1 MALRAV
7 LIGCG
12 AMSRAWLEAATRM
25 DGLEVVGLAD
35 IDVGRARARTAEF
48 ALGDAHVASD
58 APSLLRATQPD
69 ILFDVTVPAARHGVV
84 SAALSAGCHVLTE
97 KPMAESMADAR
108 DLVARAKA
116 AGRMYAVV
124 QNRRYLASVRRIA
137 RVVRSG
143 IIGAVTD
150 VHADFFR
157 APHFGGFREE
167 MEHVLLLDMAIHG
180 FDAMRCM
187 TGLDAVG
194 VTCREWEP
202 KQSWYH
208 QGSSA
213 AAWFDLSNGGVF
225 TYRGSW
231 CAQGLPTSWECAW
244 RIVGEN
250 GTLLWDGDENIRI
263 ERVTGPRDG
272 LFDAVAASEAPALDA
287 ADRVGGHVGVI
298 ADFLAAI
305 RSQRPPETRGEDN
318 IKSLAMALGAIASA
332 QTGERRHLE
341 IEAS

>member
-35 IDVGRARARTAEF
+35 IDQTRASARAAEF
-48 ALGDAHVASD
+48 GLTSAAIAAD
-58 APSLLRATQPD
+58 APSLLQATKPD
-69 ILFDVTVPAARHGVV
+69 ILFDVTVPAARHAVV
-84 SAALSAGCHVLTE
+84 SAALKAGCHVLTE

-116 AGRMYAVV
+116 AGRMYAIV
-124 QNRRYLASVRRIA
+124 QNRRYLPAVRRIA

-167 MEHVLLLDMAIHG
+167 MNHVLLLDMAIHG
-180 FDAMRCM
+180 FDAMRAM
-187 TGLDAVG
+187 TGLDAIG

-213 AAWFDLSNGGVF
+213 AAWFDLANGGVF

-244 RIVGEN
+244 RIVGEK
-250 GTLLWDGDENIRI
+250 GTLLWDGDESIRI

-272 LFDAVAASEAPALDA
+272 LFDAVVA
-287 ADRVGGHVGVI
+287 ADVPPLSDEDRIGGHAGVI
-298 ADFLAAI
+298 ADFVAAI
-305 RSQRPPETRGEDN
+305 VAGRPAETRGEDN

-332 QTGERRHLE
+332 EAGAPRKLE
-341 IEAS
+341 IETP

>member
-35 IDVGRARARTAEF
+35 IDQTRASARAAEF
-48 ALGDAHVASD
+48 GLTSAAIAAD
-58 APSLLRATQPD
+58 APSLLQATKPD
-69 ILFDVTVPAARHGVV
+69 ILFDVTVPAARHAVV
-84 SAALSAGCHVLTE
+84 SAALKAGCHVLTE

-116 AGRMYAVV
+116 AGRMYAIV
-124 QNRRYLASVRRIA
+124 QNRRYLPAVRRIA

-167 MEHVLLLDMAIHG
+167 MNHVLLLDMAIHG
-180 FDAMRCM
+180 FDAMRAM
-187 TGLDAVG
+187 TGLDAIG

-213 AAWFDLSNGGVF
+213 AAWFDLANGGVF

-244 RIVGEN
+244 RIVGEK
-250 GTLLWDGDENIRI
+250 GTLLWDGDDTIRI
-263 ERVTGPRDG
+263 DRVTGPRDG
-272 LFDAVAASEAPALDA
+272 LFDAVVA
-287 ADRVGGHVGVI
+287 ADVPPLSDEDRIGGHAGVI
-298 ADFLAAI
+298 ADFVAAI
-305 RSQRPPETRGEDN
+305 VAGRPAETRGEDN

-332 QTGERRHLE
+332 EAGAPRKLE
-341 IEAS
+341 IETP

>member
-7 LIGCG
+7 LVGCG
-12 AMSRAWLEAATRM
+12 AMSRAWLEAATQSS
-25 DGLEVVGLAD
+25 DVSVVGLAD
-35 IDVGRARARTAEF
+35 IDASRARARAAEF
-48 ALGDAHVASD
+48 GLSGAIVAED
-58 APSLLRATQPD
+58 APSLLKATSPD
-69 ILFDVTVPAARHGVV
+69 ILFDVTVPAARHSVV
-84 SAALSAGCHVLTE
+84 SAALAAGCHVLTE

-108 DLVARAKA
+108 DLVARARA

-124 QNRRYLASVRRIA
+124 QNRRYLTNVRRIA
-137 RVVRSG
+137 RLIRSG
-143 IIGAVTD
+143 AIGAVAE

-167 MEHVLLLDMAIHG
+167 MDHVLLLDMAIHG
-180 FDAMRCM
+180 FDAMRAM

-202 KQSWYH
+202 KQSWYR
-208 QGSSA
+208 QGASA

-244 RIVGEN
+244 RIVGEK
-250 GTLLWDGDENIRI
+250 GALLWDGDEGIRI

-272 LFDAVAASEAPALDA
+272 LFDVVAASEAPALDA
-287 ADRVGGHVGVI
+287 SDRVGGHAGVI

-305 RSQRPPETRGEDN
+305 RTGKPPETRGDDN

-332 QTGERRHLE
+332 EAGAPCKLE
-341 IEAS
+341 IDPS

>member
-35 IDVGRARARTAEF
+35 IDQSRASARAAEF
-48 ALGDAHVASD
+48 GLTSAAIAAD
-58 APSLLRATQPD
+58 APSLLQATKPD
-69 ILFDVTVPAARHGVV
+69 ILFDVTVPAARHAVV
-84 SAALSAGCHVLTE
+84 SAALKAGCHVLTE

-116 AGRMYAVV
+116 AGRMYAIV
-124 QNRRYLASVRRIA
+124 QNRRYLPAVRRIA

-167 MEHVLLLDMAIHG
+167 MNHVLLLDMAIHG
-180 FDAMRCM
+180 FDAMRAM
-187 TGLDAVG
+187 TGLDAIG

-213 AAWFDLSNGGVF
+213 AAWFDLANGGVF

-244 RIVGEN
+244 RIVGEK
-250 GTLLWDGDENIRI
+250 GTLLWDGDDTIRI
-263 ERVTGPRDG
+263 DRVTGPRDG
-272 LFDAVAASEAPALDA
+272 LFDAVVA
-287 ADRVGGHVGVI
+287 ADVPPLSDEDRIGGHAGVI
-298 ADFLAAI
+298 ADFVAAI
-305 RSQRPPETRGEDN
+305 VTGRPAETRGEDN

-332 QTGERRHLE
+332 EAGAPRKLE
-341 IEAS
+341 IETP